1 MNIFRK
7 ISINI
12 YNLLTGEKKSFVYR
26 ALFLFLFIFPVIILT
41 LIDYTN
47 MDRDITKSILEDRR
61 SLSILS
67 ANILHENLDK
77 IVDLGISY
85 TTRPR
90 VIEAVEKG
98 DWKGAL
104 DIANHALNLF
114 PYFDRIVIYNPEG
127 VIKGDVPHAIPSVIG
142 QSRAD
147 REWYDNVKSSWKPY
161 LSGIY
166 IRGAEPKTPVVSVII
181 PIKTIDSITTAGL
194 STAREEQKVLGIL
207 QFQVKMDIFSNW
219 IKKVD
224 IGPGSIIYIVD
235 QHGNLVYHP
244 RYLNQRKVTDFSSVA
259 IVSKL
264 LRGLGGSGENYNP
277 IEKEERLAAYEPI
290 SSYGWGVVITQ
301 PIGLA
306 FIEKNVP
313 LKNTLIIHFIIIFL
327 VSSLALLILT
337 SMINYRKA
345 EEKVQHMAYH
355 DFLTGLPNRKL
366 FSDRLNIAI
375 AQAQRNQKK
384 VGIAMLDLD
393 NFKDV
398 NDTLGHHKGDIL
410 LKATAE
416 RLHEALRKGDTIARF
431 GGDEFLLI
439 LPDMETIEDA
449 IQVAQKIVDS
459 FCKPF
464 LIDNHQLVV
473 TTSIG
478 IAVYPNDGTDDGILL
493 RNADI
498 AMYQAKQAG
507 RSRYELYKKV

>member
-1 MNIFRK
+1 
-7 ISINI
+7 
-12 YNLLTGEKKSFVYR
+12 
-26 ALFLFLFIFPVIILT
+26 
-41 LIDYTN
+41 
-47 MDRDITKSILEDRR
+47 
-61 SLSILS
+61 
-67 ANILHENLDK
+67 
-77 IVDLGISY
+77 
-85 TTRPR
+85 
-90 VIEAVEKG
+90 
-98 DWKGAL
+98 
-104 DIANHALNLF
+104 
-114 PYFDRIVIYNPEG
+114 
-127 VIKGDVPHAIPSVIG
+127 
-142 QSRAD
+142 
-147 REWYDNVKSSWKPY
+147 
-161 LSGIY
+161 
-166 IRGAEPKTPVVSVII
+166 
-181 PIKTIDSITTAGL
+181 
-194 STAREEQKVLGIL
+194 
-207 QFQVKMDIFSNW
+207 
-219 IKKVD
+219 
-224 IGPGSIIYIVD
+224 
-235 QHGNLVYHP
+235 
-244 RYLNQRKVTDFSSVA
+244 VTDFSSVA

-264 LRGLGGSGENYNP
+264 LRGLGGSEENYNP

-327 VSSLALLILT
+327 VSSVALLILT

-366 FSDRLNIAI
+366 FSDRLNIAL

-393 NFKDV
+393 YFKDV